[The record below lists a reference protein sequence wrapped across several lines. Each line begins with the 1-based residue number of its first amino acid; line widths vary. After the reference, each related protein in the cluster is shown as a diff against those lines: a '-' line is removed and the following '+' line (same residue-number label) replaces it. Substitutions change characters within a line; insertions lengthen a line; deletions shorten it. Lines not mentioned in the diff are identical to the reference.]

1 MTSTE
6 RETPTLFDVVAEDL
20 DGLRAKMTVLAADL
34 ASKAGRHGITCSDVR
49 IYAMN
54 AGWLTGQESE
64 HRMNELRLGA
74 VMRAAGLIST
84 GSYRRSTVPQA
95 KRSPNAVYVVREH
108 SQGAA

>member
-1 MTSTE
+1 VTIPS
-6 RETPTLFDVVAEDL
+6 LFDVADDL
-20 DGLRAKMTVLAADL
+20 DSLRGRLTILAGQL
-34 ASKAGRHGITCSDVR
+34 AEKAGRHGITVSDLR
-49 IYAMN
+49 TYAMN

-95 KRSPNAVYVVREH
+95 KRSPNAVYVVREYVE
-108 SQGAA
+108 GAA

>member
-1 MTSTE
+1 MTAHPDCS
-6 RETPTLFDVVAEDL
+6 PSLFDGADDL
-20 DGLRAKMTVLAADL
+20 ESLRSRLTTLAADL
-34 ASKAGRHGITCSDVR
+34 AAKAGRHGITCSDLR

-64 HRMNELRLGA
+64 HRTNELRLGS